1 MIRRRYVRTLCL
13 ILTLCL
19 AAACS
24 TRKATDRIS
33 EQRQDLALETP
44 AASAERPNNLPTSQS
59 LLKAL
64 KRPSATPTLAPLTVA
79 GDDTVSSPEA
89 SAGLRLLTDAGLQPV
104 LVSGE
109 SDIQIRTQPSD
120 ADKLAYERI
129 LVPIDRFPSTLEAIT
144 AQELR
149 GVWTGSGTSPSF
161 TTIYPSQDIVA
172 ELERLLGPS
181 GPAVKPQSPEAV
193 GDAVWSDLMSIG
205 ILPFDALTPR
215 LRSLQVDGLSVVDN
229 ELVSSDW
236 PLASRAWLHPVTERG
251 RQALTEAAAG
261 RPTTNRDR
269 EKLTVVAMTGVTAIA
284 RNTAAAIEQA
294 EDYAFPA
301 RVVGP
306 GLATAD
312 LTITSNEI
320 SFVEGCVPDNSL
332 GLMLFCA
339 KPEYFATLELSG
351 IDAVGL
357 TGNHLNDFGY
367 ANTLSS
373 LDFYKSKGM
382 PVYGGGADEEAA
394 RAPLIL
400 EHNGNR
406 LAFLG
411 TNQFGPEE
419 YESNG
424 SGPVS
429 AWAGP
434 DHPGAA
440 YFDRAQMIADI
451 EALKPEVDL
460 VFAEVQ
466 HIEFDANGDYRTE
479 PLPAQMDD
487 FQALK
492 DAGADVVTGAQAH
505 APQAIELRGNGI
517 IMYGLGN
524 LYFDQTWSWPTST
537 GLVVWHTVYEGR
549 LLNTHLS
556 VTVVDPDFQLR
567 WATPLERRDV
577 LESVYRASGW

>member
-1 MIRRRYVRTLCL
+1 
-13 ILTLCL
+13 
-19 AAACS
+19 
-24 TRKATDRIS
+24 
-33 EQRQDLALETP
+33 
-44 AASAERPNNLPTSQS
+44 
-59 LLKAL
+59 
-64 KRPSATPTLAPLTVA
+64 
-79 GDDTVSSPEA
+79 
-89 SAGLRLLTDAGLQPV
+89 
-104 LVSGE
+104 
-109 SDIQIRTQPSD
+109 
-120 ADKLAYERI
+120 
-129 LVPIDRFPSTLEAIT
+129 
-144 AQELR
+144 
-149 GVWTGSGTSPSF
+149 
-161 TTIYPSQDIVA
+161 
-172 ELERLLGPS
+172 
-181 GPAVKPQSPEAV
+181 
-193 GDAVWSDLMSIG
+193 
-205 ILPFDALTPR
+205 
-215 LRSLQVDGLSVVDN
+215 
-229 ELVSSDW
+229 
-236 PLASRAWLHPVTERG
+236 
-251 RQALTEAAAG
+251 
-261 RPTTNRDR
+261 
-269 EKLTVVAMTGVTAIA
+269 
-284 RNTAAAIEQA
+284 
-294 EDYAFPA
+294 
-301 RVVGP
+301 
-306 GLATAD
+306 
-312 LTITSNEI
+312 
-320 SFVEGCVPDNSL
+320 
-332 GLMLFCA
+332 MLFCA

-367 ANTLSS
+367 ANTLTS
-373 LDFYKSKGM
+373 LNFYNSKGI
-382 PVYGGGADEEAA
+382 PVYGGGANEEAA

-411 TNQFGPEE
+411 ANQFGPEE

-424 SGPVS
+424 SGLVS

-434 DHPGAA
+434 DNPGAA
-440 YFDRAQMIADI
+440 RFDRAQMSADI
-451 EALKPEVDL
+451 EALKPKVDL

-479 PLPAQMDD
+479 PLPSQMDD

-517 IMYGLGN
+517 ILYGLGN